1 MPSSSDPDALTPMVP
16 KQSLLRSLGLAM
28 SAICGMAFISMLGSF
43 FITETMEGLAAAI
56 NQAGTLRMQSY
67 RIAASLAQRA
77 DMDIVAGARNT
88 GGLVHEYQA
97 RLKSPRITSVIPLAQ
112 EHPMRQAYDLIVY
125 RWRMEILPLLGDY
138 VRSAIVN
145 ERRAEVLR
153 GAYLSTIDDY
163 VKDIDQLVRILELDL
178 ESRIQLLRVMQSV
191 ALFLT
196 VGVVFVTM
204 YLTHNRVLVPLRDL
218 MQSARAARHGDF
230 SVRTRFH
237 SDDEL
242 GHLAHTFNIMADDLS
257 RLYGDLEERVRTKT
271 LDLERTNR
279 TLQLLYN
286 TARRLNEAPLDE
298 NSFEELLHELE
309 DVLGLGG
316 GAICLA
322 EPGRT
327 GACKVAST
335 QHVAR
340 GRPYLCAEPRC
351 HLCFSGTGSH
361 VVEVEDIRGA
371 VARTLSVPIQDQ
383 NRRYGV
389 LLMDIP
395 EGRSPED
402 WQVQLLEAVADHID
416 IAIQVAQRGTESRRI
431 ALFEERNVIAREL
444 HDSLAQSLS
453 YLKIQVSRLGLAL
466 KQPDGAALA
475 GDIVQ
480 ELREGVSSAY
490 RQLRELLTTF
500 RLKMDGRE
508 LGAALEETVAEF
520 ATRHPDIGFRLENR
534 LPSGQLSANEEI
546 HVLQIVREALSNVA
560 RHARARHAAVSL
572 HSEAVGKVVVVVE
585 DDGQGIPDEA
595 ERRGHYGI
603 AIMQDRAQGLNG
615 TLRYGTRAQ
624 GGTRVELSFTPQPSI
639 RLASREG
646 IF

>member
-1 MPSSSDPDALTPMVP
+1 MVP

-56 NQAGTLRMQSY
+56 NQAGSLRMQSY
-67 RIAASLAQRA
+67 RIAGSLAERA
-77 DMDIVAGARNT
+77 DMDIVEAARNT
-88 GGLVHEYQA
+88 GELVQEYQT
-97 RLKSPRITSVIPLAQ
+97 RLKSPRITRVIPFAQ
-112 EHPMRQAYDLIVY
+112 EHPMRAAYDLIVL

-138 VRSAIVN
+138 VRSAIVDT
-145 ERRAEVLR
+145 RRAEVLQ
-153 GAYLSTIDDY
+153 GEYLATIDDY
-163 VKDIDQLVRILELDL
+163 VKDIDHLVRILELDL

-196 VGVVFVTM
+196 VGVVFITM
-204 YLTHNRVLVPLRDL
+204 YLTHSRVLVPLRDL
-218 MQSARAARHGDF
+218 MRSAKAARHGDF

-242 GHLAHTFNIMADDLS
+242 GHLAHTFNIMAEDLS

-286 TARRLNEAPLDE
+286 TTRRLNEAPLGE
-298 NSFEELLHELE
+298 HSFNELLHELE

-322 EPGRT
+322 EPGRG
-327 GACKVAST
+327 GAYKIAST
-335 QHVAR
+335 QHESR
-340 GRPYLCAEPRC
+340 GQPCLCEEPRC
-351 HLCFSGTGSH
+351 KLCFNGAGSH
-361 VVEVEDIRGA
+361 VVEVEDACGA
-371 VARTLSVPIQDQ
+371 IARTLSVPIQDQ
-383 NRRYGV
+383 NRQYGV
-389 LLMDIP
+389 LLMEIP
-395 EGRSPED
+395 EGRSPEK

-431 ALFEERNVIAREL
+431 ALFEERSVIAREL

-453 YLKIQVSRLGLAL
+453 YLKIQVSRLDLAL

-520 ATRHPDIGFRLENR
+520 AARHPDVSFRLDNR
-534 LPSGQLSANEEI
+534 LPSGRLSANEEI

-560 RHARARHAAVSL
+560 QHARARHASVLLRSDDA
-572 HSEAVGKVVVVVE
+572 GKIVVVIE
-585 DDGQGIPDEA
+585 DDGHGIPGEA

-615 TLRYGTRAQ
+615 TLRYGTQAQ
-624 GGTRVELSFTPQPSI
+624 GGTRVELSFAPQPSI
-639 RLASREG
+639 KLASKEG
-646 IF
+646 VF